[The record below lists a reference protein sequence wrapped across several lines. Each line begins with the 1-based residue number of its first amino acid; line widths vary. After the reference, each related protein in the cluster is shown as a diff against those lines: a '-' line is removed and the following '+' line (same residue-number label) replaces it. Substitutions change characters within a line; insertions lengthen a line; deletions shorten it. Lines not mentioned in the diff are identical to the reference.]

1 MKWKYGFILF
11 VLTVCCLI
19 ATSQSTDATISGGVT
34 DSSGNFIQG
43 ADVEIANDATG
54 VVYSSKTNGSG
65 MYVVPILPPGH
76 YHVQISKPGF
86 RTIIKADVVLNV
98 QSALALNFVL
108 PVGSTSESVTVD
120 AESSAI
126 NTTDASVSTVVDQK
140 FVKNIPLN
148 GRSFQDLISLTP
160 GVVTGSPQ
168 RGGSIQAQGDF
179 SVNGQRT
186 ESNYYMV
193 DGVSANTAAGSA
205 NGTGGFGQTGSL
217 PASSA
222 LGTTQN
228 LISVDAL
235 QEFRVSSS
243 SYSAEYGRMPG
254 GQFSFSSRSG
264 TNTLHGTVFNYLRN
278 DLFDAND
285 WFNDDYGIGKPA
297 LRQNDFG
304 GTAGGPI
311 LLPRLY
317 NGRSKSFFFVSYEG
331 LRLVQPTNASVQYV
345 PSLSLRQESTLNDSM
360 RALLNTFPLPTG
372 NEVLL
377 SGDPSGL
384 SPFVKAFSL
393 PSKIDATSIR
403 VDRVI
408 SDKATAFIRYSYSP
422 TNVST
427 RNLSSPGQTQQNSE
441 TYTAGLDDSFSPRI
455 SNDLRIGFAASRALS
470 FFGLDSF
477 GGAVPVDLQ
486 TVVGAAG
493 AYDTYSYSPY
503 ISISG
508 VGSAFLDAFKAGNSI
523 RQWNVTDTVAIS
535 LGRHQM
541 RLGFDERH
549 LTSPLD
555 PAALSVYPY
564 FFSRSDLEASQTSY
578 LFIRKTDPARPTFN
592 EFSAFIEDE
601 WQVSPRITVST
612 GVRWDVNPAPGSADG
627 RAPYTVL
634 GSVFDPASL
643 TLAPRG
649 TSLWDT
655 SWYSFAP
662 RLGVAWKAR
671 SASGRETVVRAG
683 GGVFF
688 DTGNQAGAYGFSGL
702 GFLASNTPANSTLPF
717 PASDYD
723 FTTAVSAPYTNSFVY
738 AYPRHMQLPYSLQ
751 WNLSL
756 DQALGRTQAVTVSY
770 LGSAGRRLLQEQYR
784 YIKSLNPLFG
794 IIFYYPEGVTSNYQ
808 ALQVKFQRNVA
819 AGLQALASYTW
830 SHALDFGSTTT
841 SLPLTHGNADF
852 DIRHNLQAALSWD
865 IPRTN
870 RGSALKLFTNG
881 WGIDGRLN
889 VRSAFPITLTGNV
902 IIDPT
907 GSYSYGAVNYDSS
920 KPVYLHGAQ
929 YPGGRILNGG
939 PNVPAAMA
947 AFSLPT
953 GTNAGNAP
961 RNFVRGFGAHQINS
975 AIRRDFPI
983 RGDIRL
989 SFRAEAFNVLN
1000 QPNFG
1005 YIDPTLTDL
1014 QFGESIQMLNSSLAS
1029 VSSLYQQGGARSMQF
1044 SLKLGF

>member
-1 MKWKYGFILF
+1 MKYGFILLF
-11 VLTVCCLI
+11 LFLSFSI
-19 ATSQSTDATISGGVT
+19 AIAQSTNATISGGVT
-34 DSSGNFIQG
+34 DPSGKFIQG

-54 VVYSSKTNGSG
+54 VVYSSRTNGSG

-86 RTIIKADVVLNV
+86 RTIIKADIVLNV

-120 AESSAI
+120 ADSSLI

-160 GVVTGSPQ
+160 GVVTQSPQ
-168 RGGSIQAQGDF
+168 QGGSVQAQGDF

-186 ESNYYMV
+186 ESNYYMI
-193 DGVSANTAAGSA
+193 DGLSANTGAGSA
-205 NGTGGFGQTGSL
+205 NGTGGFGQTGSIA
-217 PASSA
+217 ASSA

-264 TNTLHGTVFNYLRN
+264 TNTLHGTIFDYLRN
-278 DLFDAND
+278 DFFDAND
-285 WFNDDYGIGKPA
+285 WFNDYYGIREPA

-304 GTAGGPI
+304 GTVGGPI

-317 NGRSKSFFFVSYEG
+317 DGRSKSFFFVSYEG
-331 LRLVQPTNASVQYV
+331 LRLVQPTNASAQYV
-345 PSLSLRQESTLNDSM
+345 PSLSLRQDPALNAAM
-360 RALLNTFPLPTG
+360 RSLLNAFPLPTG
-372 NEVLL
+372 NEIELAGNL
-377 SGDPSGL
+377 SGLAS
-384 SPFVKAFSL
+384 FVEAYSL
-393 PSKIDATSIR
+393 PSSIDATSVR
-403 VDRVI
+403 FDRVI
-408 SDKATAFIRYSYSP
+408 SDKATAFFRYSYSP
-422 TNVST
+422 TSISS

-441 TYTAGLDDSFSPRI
+441 TFTAGLDNSFSTRI
-455 SNDLRIGFAASRALS
+455 SNDFRIGFAASRAVAL
-470 FFGLDSF
+470 FGLDSF

-486 TVVGAAG
+486 TEVGAPG
-493 AYDTYSYSPY
+493 VYDTYSYFPY

-508 VGSAFLDAFKAGNSI
+508 VGSAFIESYKGGNSL
-523 RQWNVTDTVAIS
+523 RQWNVTDAVAIS
-535 LGRHQM
+535 LGRHQL
-541 RLGFDERH
+541 RLGLDERH
-549 LTSPLD
+549 LTSPLG
-555 PAALSVYPY
+555 PAAISVYPY
-564 FFSRSDLEASQTSY
+564 FFSPNDLAASQTSY
-578 LFIRKTDPARPTFN
+578 LFLRKTDPARPTFN
-592 EFSAFIEDE
+592 EFSAFIQDE
-601 WQVSPRITVST
+601 WQIRPEITVST
-612 GVRWDVNPAPGSADG
+612 GVRWDINPAPGAADG
-627 RAPYTVL
+627 HPPYTVL
-634 GSVFDPASL
+634 GNVFDPASL

-649 TSLWDT
+649 TRLWNT
-655 SWYSFAP
+655 SWYNFAP

-671 SASGRETVVRAG
+671 SAPGWESVVRTG

-688 DTGNQAGAYGFSGL
+688 DTGNQVGAYGFSGL
-702 GFLASNTPANSTLPF
+702 GFLASNTPANSTMPF
-717 PASDYD
+717 AASDYD
-723 FTTAVSAPYTNSFVY
+723 FTTAVSAPYTDSFVY

-756 DQALGRTQAVTVSY
+756 DQALGRSQALTISY
-770 LGSAGRRLLQEQYR
+770 LGSDGRRLLQEQYR
-784 YIKSLNPLFG
+784 SVNSFNPLFG
-794 IIFYYPEGVTSNYQ
+794 IIYYYPEGVTSNYQ
-808 ALQVKFQRNVA
+808 ALQVKFQRNVV
-819 AGLQALASYTW
+819 AGLQVLGSYTW

-841 SLPLTHGNADF
+841 SLPLTYGNADF
-852 DIRHNLQAALSWD
+852 DVRHNLQAALSWD

-870 RGSALKLFTNG
+870 QGSALKWFTNG
-881 WGIDGRLN
+881 WGVDGRLN

-902 IIDPT
+902 IVDPT
-907 GSYSYGAVNYDSS
+907 GSYSYGSVNYDSS
-920 KPVYLHGAQ
+920 KPAYLYGSQ

-939 PNVPAAMA
+939 PNVAETTA

-953 GTNAGNAP
+953 GTDTGNAP
-961 RNFVRGFGAHQINS
+961 RNFVRGFGAHQINT

-983 RGDIRL
+983 HGDIHL

-1014 QFGESIQMLNSSLAS
+1014 QFGEAIKMLNASLAS
-1029 VSSLYQQGGARSMQF
+1029 MSSLYQQGGARSMQF

>member
-1 MKWKYGFILF
+1 MNCRFILL
-11 VLTVCCLI
+11 VLLLCYSI
-19 ATSQSTDATISGGVT
+19 SFAQSTNATISGGVT
-34 DSSGNFIQG
+34 DPSGKFIQG

-54 VVYSSKTNGSG
+54 VIYSSKTNGSG

-120 AESSAI
+120 AGSSLI
-126 NTTDASVSTVVDQK
+126 NTTDASVSTVVDEK

-160 GVVTGSPQ
+160 GVVTQSPQ
-168 RGGSIQAQGDF
+168 QGGSIQAQGDF

-186 ESNYYMV
+186 ESNYYMI
-193 DGVSANTAAGSA
+193 DGVSGNTSAGSA
-205 NGTGGFGQTGSL
+205 NGTGGFGQTGSIA
-217 PASSA
+217 ASSA

-264 TNTLHGTVFNYLRN
+264 TNTLHGTVFDYLRN

-285 WFNDDYGIGKPA
+285 WFNNYYDISRPA

-304 GTAGGPI
+304 GAVGGPVI
-311 LLPRLY
+311 VPRLY

-331 LRLVQPTNASVQYV
+331 LRLVQPTNASAQYV
-345 PSLSLRQESTLNDSM
+345 PSLSLRQSPTLNDSM
-360 RALLNTFPLPTG
+360 RALLNAFPLPTG
-372 NEVLL
+372 NEIFQSGNPSEL
-377 SGDPSGL
+377 SQ
-384 SPFVKAFSL
+384 FVKAFSL
-393 PSKIDATSIR
+393 PSNIDATSVR
-403 VDRVI
+403 VDHVI
-408 SDKATAFIRYSYSP
+408 SDKVTAFLRYSYSP
-422 TNVST
+422 TNISS

-441 TYTAGLDDSFSPRI
+441 TYTAGLDNSFSPKI
-455 SNDLRIGFAASRALS
+455 SNNFRIGFAASRALAL
-470 FFGLDSF
+470 FGLDSF
-477 GGAVPVDLQ
+477 GGAVPADLQ
-486 TVVGAAG
+486 TVVGAPG
-493 AYDTYSYSPY
+493 AYNTYSYFPF
-503 ISISG
+503 IDISG
-508 VGSAFLDAFKAGNSI
+508 VGSTYIQSFKGGNSI
-523 RQWNVTDTVAIS
+523 RQWNLTDTIALS
-535 LGRHQM
+535 LGRHQI
-541 RLGFDERH
+541 RAGFDERH

-564 FFSRSDLEASQTSY
+564 FYTRTDLEASQTSY

-592 EFSAFIEDE
+592 EFSAFIQDE
-601 WQVSPRITVST
+601 WQFRPQITVSA
-612 GVRWDVNPAPGSADG
+612 GLRWDINPAPGAAD
-627 RAPYTVL
+627 RQHPYTVL
-634 GSVFDPASL
+634 GSVYDPASL

-655 SWYSFAP
+655 SWYNFAP
-662 RLGVAWKAR
+662 RLGMAWKAR
-671 SASGRETVVRAG
+671 SAPRWETVVRAG

-688 DTGNQAGAYGFSGL
+688 DTGNQVGAYGFSGL
-702 GFLASNTPANSTLPF
+702 GFLASNTPANSTMPF
-717 PASDYD
+717 GASYYD
-723 FTTAVSAPYTNSFVY
+723 FTTAVSAPYTSSFIF
-738 AYPRHMQLPYSLQ
+738 AYPRHMQLPYTLQ
-751 WNLSL
+751 WNFSL
-756 DQALGRTQAVTVSY
+756 DQALGRTQVVTISY
-770 LGSAGRRLLQEQYR
+770 LGAEGRRLLQQQYR
-784 YIKSLNPLFG
+784 SVNSFNPEFG
-794 IIFYYPEGVTSNYQ
+794 IIYYYPGGVTSNYE

-819 AGLQALASYTW
+819 AGFQALASYTW
-830 SHALDFGSTTT
+830 SHALDFGSTNT
-841 SLPLTHGNADF
+841 SLPLTYGNADF
-852 DIRHNLQAALSWD
+852 DVRHDLQAALSWD

-870 RGSALKLFTNG
+870 HGSTLNTFANG
-881 WGIDGRLN
+881 WGIDGRLS

-902 IIDPT
+902 IVDPT
-907 GSYSYGAVNYDSS
+907 GSYSYGSVNYDSS
-920 KPVYLHGAQ
+920 KAVYLYGPQ
-929 YPGGRILNGG
+929 FPGGRMLNGG
-939 PNVPAAMA
+939 PNVPSATA

-953 GTNAGNAP
+953 GTDTGNAP
-961 RNFVRGFGAHQINS
+961 RNFVRGFGAGQFNT

-983 RGDIRL
+983 HGDVHL
-989 SFRAEAFNVLN
+989 SFRAEAFNVFN

-1014 QFGESIQMLNSSLAS
+1014 QFGKATAMLNASLAS
-1029 VSSLYQQGGARSMQF
+1029 MSALYQQGGARSMQF